1 MSPLTN
7 ATICSPGIKED
18 VNGSIFPYSAYFI
31 EKHANDADGKNNP
44 FDMDINSGRQN
55 SYNQFASSQRFL
67 HLTDINTFFYDYFY
81 AGN

>member
-1 MSPLTN
+1 MQPWNKGRCKWWYFSL
-7 ATICSPGIKED
+7 IIS
-18 VNGSIFPYSAYFI
+18 YSAYFI

-55 SYNQFASSQRFL
+55 SYNQFASSQGFL